1 MSIPIDNISST
12 RNGYSNDAEVNIVE
26 PNAATSDIPE
36 TDINKDNHDVDDEDI
51 FQGFDQEWGQVN
63 IFFLYLVFSN
73 ILCQT

>member
-26 PNAATSDIPE
+26 PDAAHSDISAANN
-36 TDINKDNHDVDDEDI
+36 NKDNHDVDDEDI

-63 IFFLYLVFSN
+63 
-73 ILCQT
+73 T